1 MVASGFDWLAL
12 MRQHANAERD
22 LFANRLSDSWIT
34 AECELALEVLYA
46 QVPMAKRR
54 LEDGDISENLV
65 GYVVCVMVMRVARYR
80 IYQTESNSQYSY
92 TLDNPVRQPT
102 GFDMSPNLYVG
113 STERAMLEGSSE
125 RSGLVGTIYAGVD
138 PLWG

>member
-113 STERAMLEGSSE
+113 STERAMLEGSSD
-125 RSGLVGTIYAGVD
+125 RSSLVGTIYAGVD

>member
-113 STERAMLEGSSE
+113 STERAMLEGSSD